1 MYPHNLIALLP
12 NLMNL
17 PRPMDMYFSDK
28 DAGFKY
34 SMCGGG
40 GSDGMNNPSGIGF
53 DFSVTNKSGV
63 KIVVKLDGV
72 AYTVLDGEI
81 KSVSGVP
88 YDVFEIFDT
97 TGATAANS
105 VDVALLGMDMSQII
119 SYTKQTPSISLWS

>member
-1 MYPHNLIALLP
+1 
-12 NLMNL
+12 MNL

-40 GSDGMNNPSGIGF
+40 GTDGMNNPSGIGF
-53 DFSVTNKSGV
+53 DWSCTNKSGV
-63 KIVVKLDGV
+63 KITVKLDGV
-72 AYTVLDGEI
+72 PYTILDGEI

-105 VDVALLGMDMSQII
+105 VDVALLGMDMAQIV
-119 SYTKQTPSISLWS
+119 SYTKQKPSISLWS

>member
-17 PRPMDMYFSDK
+17 PRPSDLYFSDK

-34 SMCGGG
+34 SMMGGG
-40 GSDGMNNPSGIGF
+40 GSDGMSNPSAIGF
-53 DFSVTNKSGV
+53 DWSCTNKSGV
-63 KIVVKLDGV
+63 KITISLDGV

-88 YDVFEIFDT
+88 FDTFEIIDT
-97 TGATAANS
+97 TGATSVNS
-105 VDVALLGMDMSQII
+105 VDVALLGMDLQQII
-119 SYTKQTPSISLWS
+119 ALTKTQPNLAYWN